1 MTIVLGGD
9 TNQLDVKDLCQLTGW
24 NSLVEFPSKG
34 VAYLDNVLANRPDLF
49 AINKKQIT
57 RRSFYQ
63 RDQNSNLFAKKFA
76 SGIAENTERRRYTWN
91 LRERLGIVSWEPTM
105 WMRRITWKLLFTDTW
120 TSACHSEQFVSHR
133 VIRLG

>member
-49 AINKKQIT
+49 AINKNGSHGGHFT
-57 RRSFYQ
+57 
-63 RDQNSNLFAKKFA
+63 
-76 SGIAENTERRRYTWN
+76 SGIKTQICLPKNSHPGLQKTPKGGVILGTYGRDLGKCLGNERC
-91 LRERLGIVSWEPTM
+91 E
-105 WMRRITWKLLFTDTW
+105 
-120 TSACHSEQFVSHR
+120 
-133 VIRLG
+133 